1 MIPELADLV
10 SRSRNL
16 LFVGVGNLLKRDDG
30 VGAVISKQ
38 IRERP
43 GLRAL
48 TVEVSIENYIG
59 KIQSLSPEEMVII
72 DCMELGAAP
81 GNWRLLELGS
91 VEDLTFNTHN
101 ISLGRLEEFFTWPT
115 WVLGIQPRDLT
126 LGEGLSS
133 PVQQAAGE
141 ITGLINQ
148 QP

>member
-1 MIPELADLV
+1 LV
-10 SRSRNL
+10 
-16 LFVGVGNLLKRDDG
+16 
-30 VGAVISKQ
+30 
-38 IRERP
+38 
-43 GLRAL
+43 
-48 TVEVSIENYIG
+48 
-59 KIQSLSPEEMVII
+59 
-72 DCMELGAAP
+72 
-81 GNWRLLELGS
+81 ELGS

-133 PVQQAAGE
+133 PVQLAAGE